1 MNAGRSI
8 SIKTWSKEGTDP
20 VEIRGSCR
28 YYDKEDR
35 RHVLF
40 DTDNDRCRIS
50 FTDSGL
56 VYKRQG
62 ELAYELRLLNG
73 EKTTSTVHTAYGTMR
88 IVCNTMSYELSEVKD
103 AIKILITYNMA
114 EEYRKTEIIIKAA
127 LQENRKGEEGSV

>member
-1 MNAGRSI
+1 MDADRSI
-8 SIKTWSKEGTDP
+8 LIRTWSEETADP

-28 YYDKEDR
+28 YYIREDR

-62 ELAYELRLLNG
+62 ELAYELNLMNG
-73 EKTTSTVHTAYGTMR
+73 EETTSTMHTAYGTMSM
-88 IVCNTMSYELSEVKD
+88 VCNTISYELSEAKD

-114 EEYRKTEIIIKAA
+114 EEYRKTEIIIKTV